1 MKEIIIVSRGNNAV
15 GVGEGIEIKKTSTS
29 GMCANLEVLNSVLKN
44 IPTDASETVRIS
56 LMDMI
61 AGINSGYAIEY
72 AKTGKKADGTD
83 LGAEEVKLYR
93 EFYNLYKDRLLNI
106 RFNMVSYIPKMKDT
120 TNNHKEELKALRN
133 KAYVVLDAYEKTV
146 VPANNNYSAPI
157 TQTIDP
163 DGELRAIFDEQ
174 IKNALSQGNIELYT
188 TLKAERDKLKQPE
201 VVAVSGNSANAPA
214 PTFVA
219 QESNIDDTDLD
230 SALKQIEAEKSNG
243 NVVDDTDS
251 PITFTRAN
259 GTNQPN
265 WEESQANA

>member
-15 GVGEGIEIKKTSTS
+15 GVGEGVEIKKTSTS

-56 LMDMI
+56 LMDII
-61 AGINSGYAIEY
+61 AGINSGFAIEY

-83 LGAEEVKLYR
+83 LGTEEVKLYR
-93 EFYNLYKDRLLNI
+93 EFYNLYKDRLLNV
-106 RFNMVSYIPKMKDT
+106 RFNMVSYIAKMRDT
-120 TNNHKEELKALRN
+120 GNKSELKTLKD
-133 KAYVVLDAYEKTV
+133 KAYATLTTYEKTV
-146 VPANNNYSAPI
+146 VPTNNNYNVPA

-163 DGELRAIFDEQ
+163 DAELRAIFDEQ

-188 TLKAERDKLKQPE
+188 TLKTERDKLKQPE
-201 VVAVSGNSANAPA
+201 VVAVSGSVGNTPA

-230 SALKQIEAEKSNG
+230 SALKQIEAEKNNG
-243 NVVDDTDS
+243 NVDDDG
-251 PITFTRAN
+251 PITFAKASTGN
-259 GTNQPN
+259 KPN